1 MKYKTADLCDQFSQE
16 ISIAAPGILQDFG
29 KKLAFHGVIETVEC
43 FEDNSF
49 VRKSLEA
56 DGEGKV
62 LVVDGAASKH
72 CALLGDM
79 LAQLAIDNKWSGIIV
94 NGCIRDSDVIA
105 TLEIGVKA
113 LATMPLK
120 SVKKDVGK
128 QNVSVSFCDLTF
140 IPGEWVYADQDG
152 VITAS
157 KKLLLKD

>member
-1 MKYKTADLCDQFSQE
+1 MKYKTADLCDQFSEE
-16 ISIAAPGILQDFG
+16 IAIATPGVLQDFG
-29 KKLAFHGVIETVEC
+29 KSLAFHGMIQTVEC

-62 LVVDGAASKH
+62 LVVDGAASTQ

-94 NGCIRDSDVIA
+94 NGCIRDSDVIGG
-105 TLEIGVKA
+105 LEIGVKA
-113 LATMPLK
+113 ITSMPLK
-120 SVKKDVGK
+120 SVKKDVGS
-128 QNVSVSFCDLTF
+128 QNVPVSFCDLTF

-157 KKLLLKD
+157 KELLLKD